1 MRAFVRPGDTEA
13 QSAFNDYKDR
23 GVAQSVGIVL
33 LAILGFIGLFVALP
47 ANRAFGWFMIILG
60 ILISST
66 CLGVA
71 YYHVRAYRKLVS
83 TKRILEVDD
92 TTANLI
98 EAINTIINDEAQQQL
113 LHAFDALQSAQGE
126 PGQAGSNQPAMAAE
140 ARRILSRL
148 SADTNTQ

>member
-1 MRAFVRPGDTEA
+1 M
-13 QSAFNDYKDR
+13 
-23 GVAQSVGIVL
+23 
-33 LAILGFIGLFVALP
+33 
-47 ANRAFGWFMIILG
+47 
-60 ILISST
+60 
-66 CLGVA
+66 
-71 YYHVRAYRKLVS
+71 S